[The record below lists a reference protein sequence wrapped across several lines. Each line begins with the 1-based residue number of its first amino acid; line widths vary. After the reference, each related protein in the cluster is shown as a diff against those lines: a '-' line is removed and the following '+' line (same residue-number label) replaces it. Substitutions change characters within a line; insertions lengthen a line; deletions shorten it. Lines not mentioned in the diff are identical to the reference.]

1 MAHWAARASMGH
13 VGRAR
18 ALALDESARSQRTE
32 VLDLPR
38 RVALVGEALAAA
50 ADLVDIAGEESDRIA
65 SGAAKE
71 ETAAF
76 VDVVGKGRGTAG
88 LYADLAKRQKSRET
102 RVRRDVLDRAL
113 VDLAAL
119 YRDVLAVQL
128 GGGGDLVHEDQS
140 ALTHRIAAVSSP
152 EATLRRV
159 DAVLACREA
168 LDLNANVLLAV
179 EQLTLAL
186 RDA

>member
-1 MAHWAARASMGH
+1 
-13 VGRAR
+13 
-18 ALALDESARSQRTE
+18 
-32 VLDLPR
+32 
-38 RVALVGEALAAA
+38 
-50 ADLVDIAGEESDRIA
+50 
-65 SGAAKE
+65 
-71 ETAAF
+71 
-76 VDVVGKGRGTAG
+76 
-88 LYADLAKRQKSRET
+88 
-102 RVRRDVLDRAL
+102 VRRDVLDRAL

-140 ALTHRIAAVSSP
+140 ALTHRLAAVSSP

-168 LDLNANVLLAV
+168 LDANANVLLAV

-186 RDA
+186 RDG